1 MNIFTNFVFNNL
13 VNTIKS
19 NENDLFANRFFDSF
33 IKMNNNA
40 IVCSLENLKS
50 AFSNFFLMHQ

>member
-1 MNIFTNFVFNNL
+1 MKNAAELNYFLNFQLFLQIHSMNIFTNFVFNNF

-33 IKMNNNA
+33 
-40 IVCSLENLKS
+40 LR
-50 AFSNFFLMHQ
+50 